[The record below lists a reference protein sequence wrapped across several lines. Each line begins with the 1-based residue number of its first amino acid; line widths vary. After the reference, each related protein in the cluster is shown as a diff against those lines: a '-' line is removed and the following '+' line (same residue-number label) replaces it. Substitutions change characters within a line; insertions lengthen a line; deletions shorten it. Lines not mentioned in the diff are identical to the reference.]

1 MSSAFPGMDKKPLSY
16 DQYESTLDA
25 KDLRKA
31 EEELHETDNTRE
43 SALAQIREFIAKH
56 PQIIRCRTDCIFL
69 LKFLRVRKFNVQ
81 AACEILEAWLM
92 AISIEAEFYEV
103 RLNEW
108 DKHFVSQVVLPV
120 GPDDKGRMVVVCR
133 YGVLDSRTV
142 TPEEQIRLL
151 SLVLQT
157 FFDVETYQVNG
168 MVVLMDFQATTVAH
182 FTMWT
187 VPKLKTLITAINDIL
202 TIRLKEVHLINL
214 PKFAKVVVDICM
226 TFMKP
231 KLQKRI
237 KFHKSL
243 EELRAAV
250 DNSVLPTIYGG
261 QLSLDEAND
270 RFRKRVEQER
280 DRILLL
286 NEFVFDPTIPNPNAT
301 NYNRSGLHSE
311 IANEAV
317 IGSFRK
323 LNVD

>member
-1 MSSAFPGMDKKPLSY
+1 M
-16 DQYESTLDA
+16 ESVKNEKSFSNDEYVCSLDPEN
-25 KDLRKA
+25 LRKA
-31 EEELHETDNTRE
+31 KEELHEDESVRE
-43 SALAQIREFIAKH
+43 SSISQMREYIAKD
-56 PQIIRCRTDCIFL
+56 PQIIWCRTDHLFL
-69 LKFLRVRKFNVQ
+69 LLFLRVRKFNVQ
-81 AACEILEAWLM
+81 AACEMLRNMLM
-92 AISIEAEFYEV
+92 AIHTEPDSFKL
-103 RLNEW
+103 RPTEW
-108 DKHFVSQVVLPV
+108 DTFIAQSIALPL
-120 GPDDKGRMVVVCR
+120 GPDDKGRMVILCR
-133 YGVLDSRTV
+133 QGQSDATMI
-142 TPEEQIRLL
+142 TMEEVIRM
-151 SLVLQT
+151 SILVFQT
-157 FFDVETYQVNG
+157 FCYIESYQING
-168 MVVLMDFQATTVAH
+168 AVLIIDYQEVKMNH
-182 FTMWT
+182 FACWT
-187 VPKLKTLITAINDIL
+187 IPKLKLWISIVNNVL
-202 TIRLKEVHLINL
+202 PIRLKEIHLIHL
-214 PKFAKVVVDICM
+214 PKFANVVIE
-226 TFMKP
+226 FSLSIMKP
-231 KLQKRI
+231 KLQERV